1 MSIELSREI
10 WDELKRYINV
20 VDREEAAEIMVSVL
34 IDNDAS
40 AEEIKDTF
48 KGDAEIRRAVAT
60 YLEDHSEPDDDDD
73 DNDAFEYDNEDDEDY

>member
-48 KGDAEIRRAVAT
+48 KGDADIRRAVST
-60 YLEDHSEPDDDDD
+60 YIEDHSELEEDLEEDD
-73 DNDAFEYDNEDDEDY
+73 DNDFIEDDDY

>member
-1 MSIELSREI
+1 MSIDLSREI

-34 IDNDAS
+34 VDNDLS

-48 KGDAEIRRAVAT
+48 KGDSEIRRAVAT
-60 YLEDHSEPDDDDD
+60 YLEDQAETDDDDD
-73 DNDAFEYDNEDDEDY
+73 DIFEYDDQDDYE

>member
-48 KGDAEIRRAVAT
+48 KGDADIRRAIST
-60 YLEDHSEPDDDDD
+60 YIEDHSELEEDPEED
-73 DNDAFEYDNEDDEDY
+73 DNDFIEDDDY

>member
-48 KGDAEIRRAVAT
+48 KGDADIRRAIST
-60 YLEDHSEPDDDDD
+60 YIEDQVETDVDDDDSDIFDYD
-73 DNDAFEYDNEDDEDY
+73 DSDDYE